1 MYIML
6 VGRLR
11 YCKLLFVS
19 MSILRFLLTFCQ
31 QAQQAQQKGL
41 LFESGFRQ
49 SVTQKLLLFPW

>member
-11 YCKLLFVS
+11 YCKLLFVA
-19 MSILRFLLTFCQ
+19 MSILRFLLTFC
-31 QAQQAQQKGL
+31 QQAQQKGL